1 MEKNSKKGVDK
12 YPGVE
17 TNVADKNK
25 VTPDMVKEDVKEL
38 NNNPRNNDVE
48 MPWCLIVLHLRL
60 IWLENKTYS
69 RRLFQSV
76 SGCGCVYRL
85 WKFLAKY
92 NMPAGT
98 AVLLYLE

>member
-1 MEKNSKKGVDK
+1 MNKNNKKGVDK

-48 MPWCLIVLHLRL
+48 MP
-60 IWLENKTYS
+60 
-69 RRLFQSV
+69 
-76 SGCGCVYRL
+76 
-85 WKFLAKY
+85 
-92 NMPAGT
+92 
-98 AVLLYLE
+98 